1 MFLQSENCPSSLICC
16 IGSRFFSWFFSNR
29 NFFSGYKSGSKFI
42 YWIFICMIIK
52 NMIYVIKKKNY
63 DISSRGEITSKKSSS
78 FLRGPRVPIMLI
90 AFPLW
95 TVIEMAWMMWLVAF
109 LLPVFSCIFFPI
121 SLINLW
127 NFEKWFNSFVRAKLS

>member
-52 NMIYVIKKKNY
+52 NMIYVIKKKKY
-63 DISSRGEITSKKSSS
+63 DISSWGEIMSKKSSS
-78 FLRGPRVPIMLI
+78 FLRGPRVLNMLI

-95 TVIEMAWMMWLVAF
+95 TVKFKICKTNADIIYDQSISQFFCSLIF
-109 LLPVFSCIFFPI
+109 GGFFPI
-121 SLINLW
+121 
-127 NFEKWFNSFVRAKLS
+127 